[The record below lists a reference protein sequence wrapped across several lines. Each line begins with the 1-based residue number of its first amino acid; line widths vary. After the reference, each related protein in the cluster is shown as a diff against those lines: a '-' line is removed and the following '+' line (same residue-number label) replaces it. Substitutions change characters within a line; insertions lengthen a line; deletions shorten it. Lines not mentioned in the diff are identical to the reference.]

1 MTSVVFYLFDDVL
14 MPFQQCFV
22 FDLKTGLHSEHRSN
36 CLGVILC
43 CQFTEVKAVNVVQ
56 KLGFVFIV

>member
-1 MTSVVFYLFDDVL
+1 

-22 FDLKTGLHSEHRSN
+22 YDLKTGLDSEHRSN
-36 CLGVILC
+36 CLGVIFMLPVYS
-43 CQFTEVKAVNVVQ
+43 EVRAVNVVQ